1 MKLTTRFIDA
11 AKPDST
17 KDTYL
22 RDGNGLEL
30 RILRKTGKKVWQ
42 LRYTFEGK
50 RRVIGLGDYSTCSLK
65 DARLKAMDARK
76 LLSTGMD
83 PAALSKTPDS
93 APKTAAHMEGLQPS
107 KPSITAVQM
116 NESQSSHRLIDLV
129 FAYVRMKR
137 KNGQSKY
144 ANDVERSA
152 RLYLLENA
160 PEIANK
166 PANQCTP
173 EDIASV
179 IRPIH
184 ARGKIRSADKLR
196 SFLSAAFKAA
206 MQAPYH
212 PGLPEDLLGFS
223 VTSNPVLALP
233 SVPVNTR
240 DRFLTQNELGQY
252 GATVL
257 SNSGITYG
265 CLALALLAGG
275 QRPLQVSRI
284 TDTDYDA
291 KEGILLL
298 RDPKGKRHA
307 ARSHYLPVGPVAR
320 AFIEKLQ
327 ELDSPIKH
335 PIWFS
340 QDGYQL
346 MSATT
351 LSHQCTRIQ
360 KHLKMEPF
368 QLRDI
373 RRTVE
378 TEMARIG
385 ISKDLRAH
393 LLSHGLSGIQDRHY
407 DRYDRINEKRA
418 ALESWEKH
426 LMLLI
431 NGYIPGKNADNAE
444 F

>member
-1 MKLTTRFIDA
+1 MKLTTRFIVA
-11 AKPDST
+11 AKPDMT

-22 RDGNGLEL
+22 RDGDGLEL

-50 RRVIGLGDYSTCSLK
+50 RKVIGLGDYATCSLK
-65 DARLKAMDARK
+65 DARLKAMDAKK

-93 APKTAAHMEGLQPS
+93 AS
-107 KPSITAVQM
+107 KPTAHRNGAQQTELPTAIAQVDDAQ
-116 NESQSSHRLIDLV
+116 NTHHRLIDLV
-129 FAYVRMKR
+129 SAYVRMK
-137 KNGQSKY
+137 KNSGKSVY
-144 ANDVERSA
+144 AYDVERSV
-152 RLYLLENA
+152 RRYLLEDA
-160 PEIANK
+160 QEIANK

-173 EDIASV
+173 EDIASI

-184 ARGKIRSADKLR
+184 ARGKTRAADKLR
-196 SFLSAAFKAA
+196 YYLSAAFKAA

-212 PGLPEDLLGFS
+212 PGLPQEMIGFS

-240 DRFLTQNELGQY
+240 ERFLTQAELGQY

-257 SNSGITYG
+257 SNPGITYG

-284 TDTDYDA
+284 TDADYDE

-298 RDPKGKRHA
+298 RDPKGKRRT
-307 ARSHYLPVGPVAR
+307 ARAHYLPIGPVTRDYIA
-320 AFIEKLQ
+320 KLHGCIQ
-327 ELDSPIKH
+327 H
-335 PIWFS
+335 PVWFS
-340 QDGYQL
+340 LDGQQL

-360 KHLKMEPF
+360 KKHAMQPF

-393 LLSHGLSGIQDRHY
+393 LLSHGLGGVQDRNY
-407 DRYDRINEKRA
+407 DRYDRIVEKRE
-418 ALESWEKH
+418 ALELWEKH
-426 LMLLI
+426 LMALVDLHRQSEDTMT
-431 NGYIPGKNADNAE
+431 AV
-444 F
+444 